1 MAGTD
6 DNDPPVSDVLEQG
19 SQDPGWLESLG
30 RLRGV
35 RLAASGLLASA
46 AIGWVLLGPGVAG
59 LTPSSPPA
67 DEGATTGKA
76 RSEPASSVVPSTE
89 GGHRCEHERGG
100 GARTGYARDGGEG
113 RATARSR
120 SIAGSLYRFAR
131 APAAGERVRW
141 ARDVALTAPTARLV
155 VRRDQTTT
163 REAWTTEAGPAGDYL
178 LADLAARVATGSTT
192 SATSTAGRG
201 CGPRPVLPR
210 RLGSASRPAA
220 RSAAPP
226 GGRWTSSSTTRNPSP
241 ASA

>member
-1 MAGTD
+1 M
-6 DNDPPVSDVLEQG
+6 
-19 SQDPGWLESLG
+19 LESLG

-35 RLAASGLLASA
+35 RLAASGLLATA

-59 LTPSSPPA
+59 LTPSGPPA

-120 SIAGSLYRFAR
+120 SLAGSLYRFAR

-178 LADLAARVATGSTT
+178 LADLAASQGRYRVDDVRHVDCRSRVRASTGSAETAWISVQARGSVRCSAWWAVDVFLDDQERVTRLRVTT
-192 SATSTAGRG
+192 
-201 CGPRPVLPR
+201 P
-210 RLGSASRPAA
+210 
-220 RSAAPP
+220 
-226 GGRWTSSSTTRNPSP
+226 
-241 ASA
+241 